1 MKIFELEVEEDDDEN
16 MESNENTGGED
27 NSTNEIKTIE
37 AADLLPSVN
46 SSSSL
51 SSNTNNKLCFPGGN
65 QYAKQSSIS
74 SSCQSV
80 CSSTAGTVGSVATMR
95 GKRKKDFEDEDDED
109 TNNCISEYE
118 ESINNDLQS
127 MNAANGFKLGQN
139 LVVGGLE
146 FIGDNLEIASN
157 QNNNQQIQL
166 DGDHP

>member
-1 MKIFELEVEEDDDEN
+1 MEEDDDDN

-27 NSTNEIKTIE
+27 NLTNEIKTIE
-37 AADLLPSVN
+37 TTADLLPSVN

-51 SSNTNNKLCFPGGN
+51 SSNTNNKLCFPNGN
-65 QYAKQSSIS
+65 QYVKPSSIS

-80 CSSTAGTVGSVATMR
+80 CSSTAGTVGTVGTTR

-127 MNAANGFKLGQN
+127 MNASSSGFKLGQN
-139 LVVGGLE
+139 LLPGGIE

-157 QNNNQQIQL
+157 QNSNQQIQL
-166 DGDHP
+166 AKYI